1 MNFSWAQTKPL
12 LFYKKEVNEAL
23 QIKDVTNLV
32 GLKWVVF
39 YSFLLTTEF
48 GKLLFRKAELMKLG
62 RALYFQGYK

>member
-23 QIKDVTNLV
+23 QIKDVPNLV